1 MSALRIALANQKGG
15 SGKTTLAVNLAA
27 GLHRRGATV
36 LLDADPQGS
45 AGYWAR
51 AGAGTGAQTG
61 DLPPVRGLGDAA
73 VDAAIRGAAR
83 AHRYVLVDCPPHL
96 RSGALQQVM
105 QEVDVVLIP
114 VQPSPLDLWASVDM
128 AEVVRE
134 TQRRNTQLRAYLV
147 MNQLDRR
154 NALSGA
160 MQQALAEF
168 DVPALANG
176 LTRRAAFRSA
186 ALEGG
191 SVYALGGRGAAAVQD
206 VEAIIK
212 EVLSS

>member
-1 MSALRIALANQKGG
+1 MRIALANQKGG
-15 SGKTTLAVNLAA
+15 TGKTTLAVNLAA

-45 AGYWAR
+45 AGHWAR
-51 AGAGTGAQTG
+51 VGGESG
-61 DLPPVRGLGDAA
+61 DLPTVRRIGDAA
-73 VDAAIRGAAR
+73 VDVAIRDAAG

-96 RSGALQQVM
+96 QSGTLQAVT
-105 QEVDVVLIP
+105 EAVDVVLIP

-128 AEVVRE
+128 AEAVRE
-134 TQRRNTQLRAYLV
+134 TQRSNGRLRAYLV
-147 MNQLDRR
+147 VNQLDRR

-160 MQQALAEF
+160 MQLALADF
-168 DVPALANG
+168 DLPALASG

-191 SVYALGGRGAAAVQD
+191 SVYALGSRGASAVAD
-206 VEAIIK
+206 VEAIIN

>member
-1 MSALRIALANQKGG
+1 MAALRIALANQKGG
-15 SGKTTLAVNLAA
+15 TGKTTLAVNLAA

-45 AGYWAR
+45 AGHWAR
-51 AGAGTGAQTG
+51 VGSESG
-61 DLPPVRGLGDAA
+61 DLPPVRRLGEGA
-73 VDAAIRGAAR
+73 VDAAIRDAAR
-83 AHRYVLVDCPPHL
+83 AQRHVLGDCPPHL
-96 RSGALQQVM
+96 QSGVLQQVM
-105 QEVDVVLIP
+105 QAVDVVLVP

-128 AEVVRE
+128 AEAVR
-134 TQRRNTQLRAYLV
+134 TAQRRNRPLRAYLV
-147 MNQLDRR
+147 VNQLDRR

-168 DVPALANG
+168 GLPALANG

-191 SVYALGGRGAAAVQD
+191 SVYALGSRGAAAVAD

>member
-1 MSALRIALANQKGG
+1 MRIALANQKGG
-15 SGKTTLAVNLAA
+15 TGKTTLAVNLAA
-27 GLHRRGATV
+27 GLHRRGVTV

-45 AGYWAR
+45 AGHWAR
-51 AGAGTGAQTG
+51 VGSESG
-61 DLPPVRGLGDAA
+61 DLPPVRRLGDVA
-73 VDAAIRGAAR
+73 VDVAIRDAAR

-96 RSGALQQVM
+96 QSGTLQQVV
-105 QEVDVVLIP
+105 EAVDVVLIP

-128 AEVVRE
+128 AEAVRA
-134 TQRRNTQLRAYLV
+134 TQQRNRTLRAYLV
-147 MNQLDRR
+147 VNQRDRR

-160 MQQALAEF
+160 MHQALAEF
-168 DVPALANG
+168 GMPALANG

-191 SVYALGGRGAAAVQD
+191 SVYGMGSRGAAAAAD
-206 VEAIIK
+206 VEAIIE

>member
-1 MSALRIALANQKGG
+1 MAALRIALANQKGG
-15 SGKTTLAVNLAA
+15 TGKTTLAVNLAA
-27 GLHRRGATV
+27 GLHRRGATA

-45 AGYWAR
+45 AGHWAR
-51 AGAGTGAQTG
+51 VGSASG
-61 DLPPVRGLGDAA
+61 DLPPVRRLGEEA
-73 VDAAIRGAAR
+73 VDTAIRDVAR

-96 RSGALQQVM
+96 QSDALRQVM
-105 QEVDVVLIP
+105 QAVDVVLIP

-128 AEVVRE
+128 AEAVRDA
-134 TQRRNTQLRAYLV
+134 QRRNRQLRAYLV
-147 MNQLDRR
+147 VNQLDAR

-168 DVPALANG
+168 DLPALASG

-191 SVYALGGRGAAAVQD
+191 SVYALGGRGAAAVAD

>member
-1 MSALRIALANQKGG
+1 MAALRIAVANQKGG
-15 SGKTTLAVNLAA
+15 TGKTTLTVNLAA
-27 GLHRRGATV
+27 GLHRRAATA

-45 AGYWAR
+45 AGHWVR
-51 AGAGTGAQTG
+51 LGSESG
-61 DLPPVRGLGDAA
+61 DLPPVRRLGEDAVDVAIGDAA
-73 VDAAIRGAAR
+73 RT
-83 AHRYVLVDCPPHL
+83 HRYVLVDCPPHL
-96 RSGALQQVM
+96 QSAALQQVM
-105 QEVDVVLIP
+105 RAVDVVLIP

-128 AEVVRE
+128 AEAVRE
-134 TQRRNTQLRAYLV
+134 AQRRNKRLRAYLV
-147 MNQLDRR
+147 VNQLDRR

-168 DVPALANG
+168 DLPVLANG

-191 SVYALGGRGAAAVQD
+191 SVYALGSRGAAAVED

-212 EVLSS
+212 EVVNA